1 MNKKIYIA
9 LAQLNPKVGD
19 IKGNVSK
26 LLKIRDDL
34 GKNIDII
41 ALPELYLTGY
51 PIDDLVLRNDFLD
64 LVENE
69 INQLASLT
77 IDGKAAIVLGAP
89 RRDKGLLKNSVF
101 VLDDG
106 KIISVRDKHNLPNT
120 GVFDEQRIFSTGA
133 LSGPVEI
140 RGVLF
145 GLPICEDIWTETVIE
160 CLSETGAEIILS
172 INASPYSTKK
182 NDQRTSV
189 AVSRVLESK
198 LPLIYLNRVGGQD
211 ELVFDGASF
220 CLNEQGKL
228 KVQLK
233 DFEEQV
239 LKIELNKKE
248 NSWII
253 EDNIERVSSRTES
266 LYKSL
271 VLSVRDYVLN
281 NGFPG
286 VVLGMSGGIDSAL
299 VAAIATDALGP
310 NLVKAVMMPSPFTSK
325 ESLEDAKL
333 ASSNLGI
340 EYSFIEIENGM
351 NTIDKILNDFK
362 GSIVSPGITEENIQ
376 SRLRGLI
383 LMAVSNRY
391 GFMVLATGNKSEY
404 AVGYATLY
412 GDMCGGF
419 AAIKDVWKTD
429 VFNLCKWRN
438 ENKPVEFLGPDGIVI
453 PERIITKPPSAEL
466 REDQKDTDSLPEYDI
481 LDGILKKLVE
491 ENLSLNEIV
500 QQGYNADDVKKVSM
514 LLSRS
519 EYKRFQSAP
528 GPKVTEKA
536 FGRDRRY
543 PLTSGFINWN

>member
-77 IDGKAAIVLGAP
+77 GDGKAAIVIGAP

-101 VLDDG
+101 VLDNG

-120 GVFDEQRIFSTGA
+120 GVFDEQRIFSSGS

-362 GSIVSPGITEENIQ
+362 GPIVPSGITEENIQ

-438 ENKPVEFLGPDGIVI
+438 ENKPDGFLGPDGIVI

-500 QQGYNADDVKKVSM
+500 QQGYNANDVKKVSM